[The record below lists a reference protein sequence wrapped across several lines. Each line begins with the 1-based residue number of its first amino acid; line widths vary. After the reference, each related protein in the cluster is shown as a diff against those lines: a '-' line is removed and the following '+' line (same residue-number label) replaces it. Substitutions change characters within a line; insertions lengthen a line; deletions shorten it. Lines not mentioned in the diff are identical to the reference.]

1 MNTEQVKKYLL
12 DFYEKPLPIVHVRNF
27 SLEPSNRIQVLIGS
41 RRVGKTF
48 LLFQTIQQLLKKQ
61 IKKSQILYLNFE
73 HPLLNSIQFDEM
85 GSLLELYWSLYPDS
99 LQKKLYIF
107 IDEPQNFP
115 KWERLVRALQ
125 DDYHFP
131 IFITGSSS
139 KLLSK
144 EISTHLRGRTLTNFV
159 YPLSFAEYL
168 TFNGTLFKL
177 SRLSTKEK
185 SKLIVCVN
193 DYLKYG
199 GYPEVVLESDKMIKN
214 RILKDLL
221 DLTIYRDLIDRFN
234 IKNTNLVKFLIPFL
248 IQNSTKQISIHKIF
262 HYFKSQGIKID
273 KNTLYEYFSLLED
286 ISFIHILK
294 KYSSK
299 LRESHAT
306 PYKIYLND
314 PGFLNLYLIQAP
326 VLQLE
331 NHVYLELLRRIKNIP
346 TAQIYYWRSST
357 QWEID
362 FVITEKNSPIQA
374 IQVSYSLKG
383 FQTQVREVRSLQKF
397 SEQYPDCELLI
408 ITFNEEA
415 NESLD
420 ATNIEVLPF
429 WKWSLSFPSS
439 SSPSSST
446 RLKEK

>member
-1 MNTEQVKKYLL
+1 MNKEQVRRYLL
-12 DFYEKPLPIVHVRNF
+12 DFYEKPIPIIHTRNY
-27 SLEPSNRIQVLIGS
+27 SLKPSNRIQVLIGS

-48 LLFQTIQQLLKKQ
+48 LLFQVIQQLIKKQ
-61 IKKSQILYLNFE
+61 IKKSNILYLNFE

-85 GSLLELYWSLYPDS
+85 ESLFELYWSIYPDS

-107 IDEPQNFP
+107 IDEPQNLP
-115 KWERLVRALQ
+115 KWELLVRALQ

-159 YPLSFAEYL
+159 YPLSFDEYL
-168 TFNGTLFKL
+168 KFNGIILQL
-177 SRLSTKEK
+177 SQLSTKEK
-185 SKLIVCVN
+185 SKLIVLLN
-193 DYLKYG
+193 NYLQYG

-262 HYFKSQGIKID
+262 NHFKSQGIKID
-273 KNTLYEYFSLLED
+273 KNTLYEYFGMLED

-299 LRESHAT
+299 LRDSSAT

-331 NHVYLELLRRIKNIP
+331 NHVYMELLRRIKNIP
-346 TAQIYYWRSST
+346 TAKIYYWRSSS

-362 FVITEKNSPIQA
+362 FVITEKNSPVQA
-374 IQVSYSLKG
+374 IQVSYSLKDY
-383 FQTQVREVRSLQKF
+383 QTQVREVRSLQKF
-397 SEQYPDCELLI
+397 SEEYPTCEFLI
-408 ITFNEEA
+408 ITFDDEA

-420 ATNIEVLPF
+420 TSNIKVISF
-429 WKWSLSFPSS
+429 WKWSLISS
-439 SSPSSST
+439 SS
-446 RLKEK
+446 